1 MVPEV
6 TRNDQPSIRMN
17 NSLESDTSNKK
28 TMISRIRDAKM
39 KNEIKIP
46 QSKPIVSEEQENTN
60 INLSRNPE
68 MKLKESRNTRRPLDS
83 KTLPAKQFDSGSFTQ
98 IKSDIDMSSFRNSS
112 TSWKKPLR
120 QSYIG
125 SVLKKGVY
133 QPYLTGSHPT
143 SGTKL
148 SSRKPIS
155 RSPVSISPVS
165 SFRNTA
171 NWTPVKNMLH
181 HSGSFSIKKAMKRA
195 TRATPQMIQSK
206 SANSLKVKKP
216 QKYFSKPVKKFLSNN
231 YWLSNRS

>member
-83 KTLPAKQFDSGSFTQ
+83 KTLPAKQFDSG
-98 IKSDIDMSSFRNSS
+98 
-112 TSWKKPLR
+112 
-120 QSYIG
+120 
-125 SVLKKGVY
+125 
-133 QPYLTGSHPT
+133 
-143 SGTKL
+143 
-148 SSRKPIS
+148 
-155 RSPVSISPVS
+155 
-165 SFRNTA
+165 
-171 NWTPVKNMLH
+171 
-181 HSGSFSIKKAMKRA
+181 
-195 TRATPQMIQSK
+195 
-206 SANSLKVKKP
+206 
-216 QKYFSKPVKKFLSNN
+216 
-231 YWLSNRS
+231 